1 MGIAFVYVM
10 WCIRVFRYVVACA
23 RISMVMSVQMAMCIT
38 LRDTTHTRPR
48 YYLNCTCPCP
58 KTWTLRIYQNQ
69 CPTTGL
75 LGPLASID
83 VARVTMQRNLIRQV
97 AKTAA
102 VFLARFPFQSLFWKF
117 QSATR
122 GTRMAGSK
130 RLWRSSVSPVGMVP
144 RLLVMCVL
152 SCCSACRGQCLARA
166 RRAAAQARSHG
177 ALRSLVGDIERLSRV
192 LDRANVRSHPAAVAF
207 CSRCGVPTALPSQ
220 GATH

>member
-1 MGIAFVYVM
+1 
-10 WCIRVFRYVVACA
+10 
-23 RISMVMSVQMAMCIT
+23 MSSPADGEEVGDYGATMLLSATLLPFAMCKKSRERGE
-38 LRDTTHTRPR
+38 L
-48 YYLNCTCPCP
+48 
-58 KTWTLRIYQNQ
+58 
-69 CPTTGL
+69 
-75 LGPLASID
+75 
-83 VARVTMQRNLIRQV
+83 TMQRNLIRQV
-97 AKTAA
+97 AKSAA
-102 VFLARFPFQSLFWKF
+102 VFLARFPFQSVFWKF

-220 GATH
+220 GATHLTVRSTPPGWTPSMGFRGRQR